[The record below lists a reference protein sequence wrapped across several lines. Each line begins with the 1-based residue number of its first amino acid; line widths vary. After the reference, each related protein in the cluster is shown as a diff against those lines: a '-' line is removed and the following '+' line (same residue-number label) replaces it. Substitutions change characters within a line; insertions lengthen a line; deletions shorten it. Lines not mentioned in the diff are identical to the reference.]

1 VAQDSIYGLSEMIF
15 QKVLGF
21 CVTTAIC
28 HMGFMV
34 IAHTTRS
41 ERMADSVKKTDA
53 LVALNFVAG
62 WVRAKCIGTDE
73 MNFWL
78 VD

>member
-1 VAQDSIYGLSEMIF
+1 
-15 QKVLGF
+15 
-21 CVTTAIC
+21 
-28 HMGFMV
+28 MGFMV